1 MENVD
6 HTLIV
11 DLLDRT
17 VEMIFCADSLPHD
30 MRKALISRLE
40 LRSRLLTA
48 VEVASSRTSAALRT
62 VWTNVN
68 SCIPRIKSSVG
79 LGKPVPESFS
89 VKIQRKLAST
99 APPRPIVQLSQET
112 AFRHLENLC
121 QDGSVVVEVLD
132 YHDTQSLLVCN
143 PRD

>member
-1 MENVD
+1 MENID

-11 DLLDRT
+11 DLLDKT
-17 VEMIFCADSLPHD
+17 VEMVFCADSLPPD

-48 VEVASSRTSAALRT
+48 VEVANSRTSPALKT

-68 SCIPRIKSSVG
+68 SCIPRIKLSVG

-99 APPRPIVQLSQET
+99 APPRPIVQLGQKT
-112 AFRHLENLC
+112 AFSHLENLC
-121 QDGSVVVEVLD
+121 QDGSAVVEVLD
-132 YHDTQSLLVCN
+132 YHDSQSLLVCSLAH
-143 PRD
+143 